1 MINFYCIGRNNVDVY
16 LKYNM
21 VYPGG
26 NCSNVAAHFAK
37 FGYGA
42 ALVTVVGQD
51 VLGRL
56 QLKSLEKLGVDVS
69 GSRMEKG
76 QTAWCFILHEK
87 ENRKFVKSDLSI
99 FRTYPLMRADVEHV
113 REKKYDSI
121 YTSVCIESAFAEGVF
136 ESLKEYGLPI
146 CCDFADGWQEEE
158 LYEACGF
165 IQYPYLS
172 CEKCSLEE
180 TMNVLK
186 GCVEHGA
193 ALALGTRG
201 MEGSVVYDGRA
212 FYHQK
217 AYPISA
223 VDTLGAGDSFLAR
236 FSMCYF
242 EGLKQLKMIKIAGE
256 KETERILEQAR
267 GALIRYS
274 LDMAALYAAHVCN
287 DYGGFGMG
295 IPYETSM
302 TGEAVQI

>member
-26 NCSNVAAHFAK
+26 NCSNVAAHFAR

-42 ALVTVVGQD
+42 ALVTVVGED
-51 VLGRL
+51 ILGRL
-56 QLKSLEKLGVDVS
+56 QLKSLERLGVDVS
-69 GSRMEKG
+69 CSRAEKG
-76 QTAWCFILHEK
+76 QTAWCCILHEK

-99 FRTYPLMRADVEHV
+99 FHTYPLTKKDVEHV
-113 REKKYDSI
+113 KEKEYDAI
-121 YTSVCIESAFAEGVF
+121 YTSVCIESAFSDGVF
-136 ESLKEYGLPI
+136 ESLREYGLPV
-146 CCDFADGWQEEE
+146 CCDFADGWQEKE

-172 CEKCSLEE
+172 CEKYSLEE
-180 TMNVLK
+180 TMRVLK

-193 ALALGTRG
+193 ILALGTRG
-201 MEGSVVYDGRA
+201 IEGSVVYDGEN

-217 AYPISA
+217 AYSMPV

-242 EGLKQLKMIKIAGE
+242 EGLKQLNMIQIADTEQTEKIR
-256 KETERILEQAR
+256 KEAR

-274 LDMAALYAAHVCN
+274 LDMAALYAAHVCGF
-287 DYGGFGMG
+287 YGGFGMG
-295 IPYETSM
+295 IPYEPSM
-302 TGEAVQI
+302 TEEVVQI

>member
-1 MINFYCIGRNNVDVY
+1 M
-16 LKYNM
+16 
-21 VYPGG
+21 
-26 NCSNVAAHFAK
+26 
-37 FGYGA
+37 
-42 ALVTVVGQD
+42 
-51 VLGRL
+51 
-56 QLKSLEKLGVDVS
+56 
-69 GSRMEKG
+69 
-76 QTAWCFILHEK
+76 
-87 ENRKFVKSDLSI
+87 
-99 FRTYPLMRADVEHV
+99 
-113 REKKYDSI
+113 
-121 YTSVCIESAFAEGVF
+121 
-136 ESLKEYGLPI
+136 
-146 CCDFADGWQEEE
+146 
-158 LYEACGF
+158 YEACGF

-180 TMNVLK
+180 TMKVLK

-242 EGLKQLKMIKIAGE
+242 EGLKQLEMIKIAGE